1 MHQSLVDD
9 LARWQNCWR
18 DDVIFE
24 VIKEDRDDIED
35 LRAGVAAL
43 RDPADPV
50 LDWSEVRDARLGVD
64 EPDAV

>member
-1 MHQSLVDD
+1 M
-9 LARWQNCWR
+9 
-18 DDVIFE
+18 IFE

-35 LRAGVAAL
+35 LRAVVAAL

-50 LDWSEVRDARLGVD
+50 LDWSEVRDALLGVD

>member
-1 MHQSLVDD
+1 M
-9 LARWQNCWR
+9 
-18 DDVIFE
+18 IFE

-50 LDWSEVRDARLGVD
+50 LDWSEVRDALLGVD